1 MTRRNFEIPALDFI
15 ILIFFTDESFNDYLW
30 VVGGYEHE
38 DLNSTEFVY
47 TDKESAP
54 GPTLDFIIAHHCMA
68 TLNENAIYIIGG
80 KQDGEI
86 SNQVWI
92 ADPKNGFEI
101 KKGPTLNEGRYFM
114 SCGVYKDSDGVKKIV
129 VAGGI
134 NATKNDTNTVEI
146 LWPYTSSDTWEFGK
160 IFLYIHTYINISYT
174 FL

>member
-1 MTRRNFEIPALDFI
+1 M
-15 ILIFFTDESFNDYLW
+15 
-30 VVGGYEHE
+30 V
-38 DLNSTEFVY
+38 
-47 TDKESAP
+47 
-54 GPTLDFIIAHHCMA
+54 TLK
-68 TLNENAIYIIGG
+68 ENAAGYKTLIYIIGG

-92 ADPKNGFEI
+92 VDPKNGFEI
-101 KKGPTLNEGRYFM
+101 RKGPTLNEGRYFM
-114 SCGVYKDSDGVKKIV
+114 SCGVYKDYHGHKKIV

-160 IFLYIHTYINISYT
+160 IFLYIHTYIDISYT